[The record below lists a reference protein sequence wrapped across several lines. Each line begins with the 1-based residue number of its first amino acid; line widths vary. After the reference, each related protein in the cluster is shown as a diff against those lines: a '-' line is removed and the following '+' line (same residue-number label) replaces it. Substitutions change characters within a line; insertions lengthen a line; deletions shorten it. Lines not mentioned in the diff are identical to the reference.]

1 MRISDWSSDVCS
13 SDLPC
18 VEQDEVGGARIG
30 AGGLYVGAGLDG
42 NGLPD
47 GNAEAPA
54 NGRRAFGRLP
64 AVKLERGEG
73 AGGGQARQDFVR
85 GIDQHGDP
93 FDMGRDRRGE
103 GAQLVRFDMP
113 GAFRKM
119 DEAQID
125 GKSTRLNS
133 SHQSAS
139 RM

>member
-54 NGRRAFGRLP
+54 YGRRAFGRLP
-64 AVKLERGEG
+64 AVKLERGDRKSVVWG
-73 AGGGQARQDFVR
+73 TSVSGRVDLGG
-85 GIDQHGDP
+85 
-93 FDMGRDRRGE
+93 RRIIKT
-103 GAQLVRFDMP
+103 Q
-113 GAFRKM
+113 
-119 DEAQID
+119 QSN
-125 GKSTRLNS
+125 ST
-133 SHQSAS
+133 HQSTTTVTS
-139 RM
+139 R